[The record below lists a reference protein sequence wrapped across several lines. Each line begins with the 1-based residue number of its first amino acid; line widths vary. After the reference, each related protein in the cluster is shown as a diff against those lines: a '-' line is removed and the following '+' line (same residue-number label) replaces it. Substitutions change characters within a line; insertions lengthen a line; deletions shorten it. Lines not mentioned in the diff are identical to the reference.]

1 MIGLILSFLVLG
13 AVIYSDGF
21 IAPYAV
27 SVVFNFLFWWYVV
40 TSVPKFLFAVLFI
53 FLMTIGGTATG
64 ADLAQSRVGKLFG
77 FYGIGLAFGG
87 VSTAVCIFA
96 FASNIFFI
104 LGAYLIQSSVYV
116 DSLILS
122 SGSYDYSQ
130 TVLGVIAILLGLYLQ
145 KHYRPKFTIKTR
157 T

>member
-13 AVIYSDGF
+13 VTIYSDGF
-21 IAPYAV
+21 ITPYAV
-27 SVVFNFLFWWYVV
+27 SVVFNFLFWWYII
-40 TSVPKFLFAVLFI
+40 TSAPKFLFAVLFI
-53 FLMTIGGTATG
+53 FLMTIGGAAAG

-77 FYGIGLAFGG
+77 FSGIGLAFGG

-116 DSLILS
+116 DLLVLS
-122 SGSYDYSQ
+122 SGIYDYGQ
-130 TVLGVIAILLGLYLQ
+130 TVLGAIAILLGLYMQ
-145 KHYRPKFTIKTR
+145 KHYGPKFIIKTR